1 MVCTML
7 ILKKQI
13 CGMYRALC
21 FPLLL
26 LKIQQKALKCSF
38 TAWLLHFL
46 VVKHEEN
53 WLQFYTLKVTSII
66 SVIIS
71 SVVFNIKDVQ
81 QSSSCII

>member
-13 CGMYRALC
+13 CGMYRPLR
-21 FPLLL
+21 FPLSL
-26 LKIQQKALKCSF
+26 LKIQQKASKYVF

-46 VVKHEEN
+46 VVKHKEN
-53 WLQFYTLKVTSII
+53 WPQFYILKVTGII

-71 SVVFNIKDVQ
+71 SVAFNIKDVQ
-81 QSSSCII
+81 QFSLCII

>member
-21 FPLLL
+21 FVLLL
-26 LKIQQKALKCSF
+26 LKIQQKDLKCIF
-38 TAWLLHFL
+38 TARSLLIL

-53 WLQFYTLKVTSII
+53 WLWFYTLKVTGII

-81 QSSSCII
+81 QIS

>member
-26 LKIQQKALKCSF
+26 LKIQQKALRYIF
-38 TAWLLHFL
+38 TAWSLHFL
-46 VVKHEEN
+46 VVKHEGN
-53 WLQFYTLKVTSII
+53 WLQFYALKDTGII

-71 SVVFNIKDVQ
+71 SIVFNIKDVQ
-81 QSSSCII
+81 QISLCII

>member
-21 FPLLL
+21 FAFLL
-26 LKIQQKALKCSF
+26 LKIQQNDLKCIF
-38 TAWLLHFL
+38 TARSLHFL

-53 WLQFYTLKVTSII
+53 WLRLYTLKVTGII

-81 QSSSCII
+81 QIS